1 MINFVLQNGWSP
13 LMVASDQ
20 RHVEVVTML
29 INAGADVDQTNEVS
43 GLIWLIAMKSN
54 PSSL

>member
-29 INAGADVDQTNEVS
+29 MNAGADVDQTNKVS
-43 GLIWLIAMKSN
+43 GLIWLIVMQPN
-54 PSSL
+54 